1 MSSSDE
7 TELVLAPGPM
17 PRHVAIIMDGNG
29 RWATQRGRQRIEGHA
44 QGAISVRKIVTVAR
58 EAEIEALTL
67 YAFSQQNWGR
77 PEDEVEGLMG
87 LLVDYLDSERKTILD
102 NDIRFQAIG
111 ELDRLPADV
120 RGRLEKLTAE
130 SRNNKHTV
138 LTLAL
143 SYGGR
148 EELVEAARSIA
159 RAVQRGELEPEEINE
174 ATIDRYTFTHDLP
187 PLDLLVRTSG
197 EMRLSNFLLWQVAYA
212 EIVVTDVLWPDFG
225 KRELFAAIEAFRG
238 RQRRYGKT
246 QAQIDASEG
255 ST

>member
-1 MSSSDE
+1 
-7 TELVLAPGPM
+7 M

-29 RWATQRGRQRIEGHA
+29 RWATQRGRARIEGHA
-44 QGAISVRKIVTVAR
+44 QGAISVRKIVTAAR
-58 EAEIEALTL
+58 EVEIEALTL

-111 ELDRLPADV
+111 EIARLPEDV

-130 SRNNKHTV
+130 TRNNQHTV

-148 EELVEAARSIA
+148 EELVEAAKSIA
-159 RAVQRGELEPEEINE
+159 RAAKRGELDPESIDE

-212 EIVVTDVLWPDFG
+212 EIVVTDVLWPDFA
-225 KRELFAAIEAFRG
+225 KKDLYEAIETFRG

-246 QAQIDASEG
+246 QAQIDGESR
-255 ST
+255 